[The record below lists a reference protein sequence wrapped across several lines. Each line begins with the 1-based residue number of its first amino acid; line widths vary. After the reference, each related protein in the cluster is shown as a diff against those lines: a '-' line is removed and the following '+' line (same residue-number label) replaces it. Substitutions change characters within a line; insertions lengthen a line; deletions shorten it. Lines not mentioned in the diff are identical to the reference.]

1 MWRSVCNT
9 TVYAIAMAHV
19 EAMIVVYLRRL
30 YYPNGFHFPLVIIDI
45 PTLLLELQREAAT
58 IVMLV
63 TLGIAAGRTRVGKL
77 AHFLLAFGV
86 WDIFYYFWL
95 HVILDWPASL
105 LTWDVLFLIPVPWI
119 APVLAPVTIACTMI
133 GMGLVMLHLES
144 RGPVLSASRLVWL
157 AQWLAALIGILSF
170 TIDVL
175 PLLPDNGKLLAQWNP
190 TMYRWWLLLLAQ
202 CLALSTFARWAW
214 QAYGAS
220 SGGWK

>member
-30 YYPNGFHFPLVIIDI
+30 YYPNGFNFPLVIIDI

-63 TLGIAAGRTRVGKL
+63 TIGMAAGRTRVGKL

-95 HVILDWPASL
+95 KVILDWPASL

-119 APVLAPVTIACTMI
+119 APVLAPVTIALTMI

-170 TIDVL
+170 TIDVF

-202 CLALSTFARWAW
+202 CLALSTFSRWAW
-214 QAYGAS
+214 RAYGAS
-220 SGGWK
+220 SRRWK